1 MILLNC
7 VKRYQNYLYASIF
20 ALEMKAVITILCF
33 IGFLLIRS
41 GNSHAVLNESD
52 RPVISFMY
60 QHNETNLKDKLASPS
75 SHIDPLVAGSLHDE
89 NPVIEEFN
97 SENFQLTKDLHT
109 ASDFVAL
116 LFCAVVLFIFVF
128 RFAKK
133 IPFCNFIAYLH
144 PQRYIL
150 QQTWRI

>member
-1 MILLNC
+1 
-7 VKRYQNYLYASIF
+7 
-20 ALEMKAVITILCF
+20 MKAVITILCF

-52 RPVISFMY
+52 RPTVSFMY
-60 QHNETNLKDKLASPS
+60 QPNDANLKDRINSLSV
-75 SHIDPLVAGSLHDE
+75 HIDPLIAGNVHDE
-89 NPVIEEFN
+89 NPVIEEFD
-97 SENFQLTKDLHT
+97 SENFQLTKNLEA
-109 ASDFVAL
+109 ASNFVAL

-133 IPFCNFIAYLH
+133 IPFCNFVAYLH

-150 QQTWRI
+150 QQNWRI

>member
-1 MILLNC
+1 
-7 VKRYQNYLYASIF
+7 
-20 ALEMKAVITILCF
+20 MKAVITILCF
-33 IGFLLIRS
+33 IVFLLIRS

-52 RPVISFMY
+52 RPVVSFMY
-60 QHNETNLKDKLASPS
+60 QHNEANLKEKIASLS
-75 SHIDPLVAGSLHDE
+75 SHIDPLIAGNVHDE
-89 NPVIEEFN
+89 NPVFEEFN
-97 SENFQLTKDLHT
+97 SENFQLTKDLH
-109 ASDFVAL
+109 AAADFVAL

-150 QQTWRI
+150 QQNWRI